1 MNPNNKHQQPGLAL
15 RNTRVLDFTWIHAGP
30 SATRI
35 LSDQGAEVIKVESNN
50 ALSVIG
56 GPASAT
62 ARGLG
67 QRHNWNAGKLSISL
81 NMKTPQAID
90 IAKRLVAVSDVVAEN
105 FSGRVM
111 PSWGLDYESLRK
123 VNPGIIM
130 LSMSGLGRTGPWK
143 DRVSYG
149 QTLQAWSGFTE
160 LTGFPDT
167 DPSGPASAY
176 SDAVGGM
183 AGAQAV
189 LLALIHRA
197 KTGRGQWLDVS
208 QFESLSSL
216 LETLVLDMSVNG
228 PAAVSTRT
236 GNRLPHGGGAPHGA
250 YRCKGEDRWVAITVF
265 TDDEWSAF
273 IDAIGNPE
281 WASDQR
287 FAAAGDRLRNAD
299 VLDSFVESWTMHHT
313 AEDVMMLLQSVGVA
327 AGVVQSGA
335 DVARDPQLKERG
347 FFRRVLDH
355 QGEYR
360 TIESAPYKLSRTPG
374 GVTKGAPAFGADL
387 TYVLSEVLGMSD
399 DELADCAIAGVFD

>member
-1 MNPNNKHQQPGLAL
+1 MNGDTQQTALAL
-15 RNTRVLDFTWIHAGP
+15 QGIRVLDFTWIHAGP

-81 NMKTPQAID
+81 NMKTTQGID
-90 IAKRLVAVSDVVAEN
+90 IAKRLAAVSDVVAEN

-111 PSWGLDYESLRK
+111 PSWGLDYDSIRAI
-123 VNPGIIM
+123 NPSVIM
-130 LSMSGLGRTGPWK
+130 LSMSGFGRTGPWQ

-160 LTGFPDT
+160 LTGFPDA

-189 LLALIHRA
+189 LLALMHRA
-197 KTGRGQWLDVS
+197 RTGRGQWLDVS

-228 PAAVSTRT
+228 ANAVLSRT

-250 YRCKGEDRWVAITVF
+250 YRCLGADRWVAITVF
-265 TDDEWSAF
+265 TDAEWRSLV
-273 IDAIGNPE
+273 DVMGNPP
-281 WASDQR
+281 WADDPR
-287 FAAAGDRLRNAD
+287 FATAETRERNAD
-299 VLDSFVESWTMHHT
+299 ALDALVQSWTSQHS
-313 AEDVMMLLQSVGVA
+313 AEDVMARLQANGVA
-327 AGVVQSGA
+327 AGVVQTGEDLS
-335 DVARDPQLKERG
+335 RDPQLKARG
-347 FFRRVLDH
+347 FFRRVPDH
-355 QGEYR
+355 QGEER
-360 TIESAPYKLSRTPG
+360 IIERAPYRLSRTLG
-374 GVTKGAPAFGADL
+374 SVTRGAPAFAADM
-387 TYVLSEVLGMSD
+387 TYVLRELLGMTD
-399 DELADCAIAGVFD
+399 DEVEDCAIAGAFD

>member
-1 MNPNNKHQQPGLAL
+1 MTGAAGTSGVRLAL
-15 RNTRVLDFTWIHAGP
+15 EGIRVLDFTWIHAGP

-35 LSDQGAEVIKVESNN
+35 LADQGAQVIKVESNQ
-50 ALSVIG
+50 ALAVVG
-56 GPASAT
+56 GPSSST
-62 ARGLG
+62 NRGLG

-81 NMKTPQAID
+81 NMKTPQAVD

-111 PSWGLDYESLRK
+111 PGWGMDFESIRQ
-123 VNPGIIM
+123 VRPDIIM
-130 LSMSGLGRTGPWK
+130 LSMSGFGRTGPWK

-197 KTGRGQWLDVS
+197 RTGEGQWIDLS
-208 QFESLSSL
+208 QFESLSAL
-216 LETLVLDMSVNG
+216 LETLVLDSSGNKAG
-228 PAAVSTRT
+228 SGIQRT

-250 YRCKGEDRWVAITVF
+250 YRCRGEDRWVAIAVF
-265 TDDEWSAF
+265 TDQEWQGF
-273 IDAIGNPE
+273 CRAIGSPDWVE
-281 WASDQR
+281 DQR
-287 FAAAGDRLRNAD
+287 FAVAEGRSRHAGDLDALVEAWTMQHSPEEVMHLLQAAG
-299 VLDSFVESWTMHHT
+299 
-313 AEDVMMLLQSVGVA
+313 VG

-335 DVARDPQLKERG
+335 DLAQDPQLEERG
-347 FFRRVLDH
+347 FFRRVLDSH
-355 QGEYR
+355 GTTR
-360 TIESAPYKLSRTPG
+360 TIEGPPYKLSLTPG
-374 GVTKGAPAFGADL
+374 GPRRGAPEFGADQ
-387 TYVLSEVLGMSD
+387 TRVLRDVLGMPD
-399 DELADCAIAGVFD
+399 EELAECAIAGVFE